1 MTGRLADK
9 KTIVTGAG
17 SGIGKAAAT
26 LFAAEGALVMCAD
39 INGDAA
45 AVTAAEIG
53 DRAISMAVDVTQPDD
68 CQAMTEQ
75 TAAAFGGLDAVYAN
89 AGVDGPGRAGD
100 LSLEEWNRVIGVNLT
115 GKWLAVKF
123 AIPHLIEAGGGS
135 LVLQASVGGVIGV
148 PGIAAYA
155 AAKSGVI
162 GLTRQMAVDYGPDNI
177 RVNAICPGTVPTPL
191 VRATY
196 EKRGGF
202 SATAAV
208 APDAT
213 VDEMIEAAVIR
224 HPIGRL
230 GTTTDI
236 AQLAPAP
243 GLRRVVVDHRHRH
256 RHRRR
261 HVGGLVSRT
270 TQPTSAKNRFQ
281 VSKLSGSSEGPTVPK

>member
-1 MTGRLADK
+1 MTGRLAGK
-9 KTIVTGAG
+9 RTIVTGAG
-17 SGIGKAAAT
+17 SGIGKAAAQ
-26 LFAAEGALVMCAD
+26 LFAAEGAQVMCAD

-45 AVTAAEIG
+45 AATAAEIG
-53 DRAISMAVDVTQPDD
+53 SQAISMRVDVTQPGD
-68 CQAMTEQ
+68 CQAMTDQ
-75 TAAAFGGLDAVYAN
+75 AVAAFGGLDAVYSN

-115 GKWLAVKF
+115 GKWLSVKY

-155 AAKSGVI
+155 AAKAGVI
-162 GLTRQMAVDYGPDNI
+162 GLTRQMAVDYGPDKI

-202 SATAAV
+202 SATVSA
-208 APDAT
+208 DAT
-213 VDEMIEAAVIR
+213 VDEMIEAAVVR

-230 GTTTDI
+230 GTTSDI
-236 AQLAPAP
+236 AQLALHLASDESSWTT
-243 GLRRVVVDHRHRH
+243 GTAIVID
-256 RHRRR
+256 
-261 HVGGLVSRT
+261 GGMSV
-270 TQPTSAKNRFQ
+270 A
-281 VSKLSGSSEGPTVPK
+281 